1 MSQSYWPI
9 SPNKQHNS
17 TERPPFHEF
26 LQESNNISLITSIV
40 PMRPPLI
47 LSPPMP
53 MTSSIVHCL
62 AATRKRQNTTAVGNH
77 GGRANIRKSK
87 AIQANPHLVA
97 KKEK

>member
-1 MSQSYWPI
+1 
-9 SPNKQHNS
+9 
-17 TERPPFHEF
+17 
-26 LQESNNISLITSIV
+26 
-40 PMRPPLI
+40 
-47 LSPPMP
+47 MP